1 MRATELQVNALQID
15 GLPAQA
21 STLLAGLG
29 PTLAQQ
35 ALREVVVYQ
44 VRPRDLALADS
55 LGLQP
60 GRIIVT
66 AQGLEIE
73 LAPKPQS

>member
-1 MRATELQVNALQID
+1 MRATELQVNALQFD

-29 PTLAQQ
+29 PQLAQQ
-35 ALREVVVYQ
+35 ALREVVLYQ
-44 VRPRDLALADS
+44 VRPQDLARADR

-60 GRIIVT
+60 GRITVT